1 MADRHLLL
9 ELLGAALR
17 RIEGRRCVANYLAAN
32 PSRVD
37 GPLAV
42 AAVGKAA
49 SSMALGVL
57 ERHAA
62 QVRRM
67 LVITKDGHVDP
78 ELVRVAKAEILE
90 SSHPV
95 PDARSRAAG
104 ARLVDWLDAVPADEL
119 PLLLVSGGASSLV
132 EHLRPGVDLA
142 ALIEVTRTGL
152 AAGWSIERLNSE
164 RTRLS
169 AIKGGG
175 LSRRLVHRAALALF
189 ISDVPGDDTR
199 VIGGGLLGPSAG
211 GEADQVDRAIVASL
225 GDATNAV
232 AEAGAAHGLQV
243 ETSPHR
249 FDGEAEHVAREFVV
263 ALRASP
269 ADVLVWGGESVVRL
283 PPQPGRGGRNQH
295 LALAAAF
302 ALKNFPR
309 AMVLA
314 VGTDG
319 TDGVTPDAGALVD
332 SNTVERIELAGF
344 DAQKALDSADSGT
357 ALEAA
362 GDLIHTGP
370 TGSNVCDLLVGM
382 R

>member
-1 MADRHLLL
+1 
-9 ELLGAALR
+9 
-17 RIEGRRCVANYLAAN
+17 
-32 PSRVD
+32 
-37 GPLAV
+37 
-42 AAVGKAA
+42 
-49 SSMALGVL
+49 
-57 ERHAA
+57 
-62 QVRRM
+62 
-67 LVITKDGHVDP
+67 
-78 ELVRVAKAEILE
+78 
-90 SSHPV
+90 
-95 PDARSRAAG
+95 
-104 ARLVDWLDAVPADEL
+104 
-119 PLLLVSGGASSLV
+119 LV

-142 ALIEVTRTGL
+142 ALIEVTQTGL